1 MDVKTTFLHGE
12 LDETTYTK
20 PPDGFIKEGIE
31 NQVCLLKRS
40 LHDLKQLPRMWY
52 MRFDEYTIKIGF
64 SRSKYECCVYFKGH
78 GVEKPIYLLLYV
90 DDMLLASQS
99 MEEIARLKE
108 FLNSK
113 FEMKDL
119 KQAKKIL
126 GMEIIRKRDRNELY
140 LSQESYIRK
149 VLNRFEMIATKSVA
163 TPLA

>member
-99 MEEIARLKE
+99 LTEIARLKE
-108 FLNSK
+108 MLNLE
-113 FEMKDL
+113 FEVKDL
-119 KQAKKIL
+119 GRAKKIL
-126 GMEIIRKRDRNELY
+126 GIEITKNRNK
-140 LSQESYIRK
+140 K
-149 VLNRFEMIATKSVA
+149 VLRLS
-163 TPLA
+163 

>member
-1 MDVKTTFLHGE
+1 
-12 LDETTYTK
+12 
-20 PPDGFIKEGIE
+20 
-31 NQVCLLKRS
+31 
-40 LHDLKQLPRMWY
+40 MWY

-90 DDMLLASQS
+90 DD
-99 MEEIARLKE
+99 IARLKE

-149 VLNRFEMIATKSVA
+149 VLNRFEMIATKSAA